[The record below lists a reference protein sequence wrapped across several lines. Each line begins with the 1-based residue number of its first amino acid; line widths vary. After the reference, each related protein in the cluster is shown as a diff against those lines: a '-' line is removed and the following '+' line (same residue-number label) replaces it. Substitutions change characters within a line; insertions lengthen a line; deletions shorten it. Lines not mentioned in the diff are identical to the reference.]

1 VKHIYVLIFVIIFL
15 IVYYALIIFNHKNR
29 SLKITE
35 YISVR
40 KKPKIIS
47 NYETSVNDL
56 LFNLDYPYKL
66 TSNKYFFIK
75 YILSIVFFI
84 ISLLNYKSIFVPLL
98 LGIFIYLS
106 PNVLI
111 NNFLKSQNVKL
122 IKEIKKINTNLILK
136 LSSYVPQTEAIKF
149 IGSTVQDKRIKKHFS
164 KFAYDYE
171 VLNFN
176 LKKAADK
183 LLLKF
188 KSSELEMFL
197 QVLIQSET
205 EGSIIENLERF
216 NSTLELSYSKYLR
229 SVANKRLTFVVIGTV
244 LMLLNIIIVSMYPII
259 VQVINNLQIIFS

>member
-1 VKHIYVLIFVIIFL
+1 MNRIYVLVFVIIFL
-15 IVYYALIIFNHKNR
+15 IIYYALVIFNHKHR

-40 KKPKIIS
+40 KKPKVIS

-66 TSNKYFFIK
+66 TPKKYFFIK
-75 YILSIVFFI
+75 YILSIVFFV
-84 ISLLNYKSIFVPLL
+84 ISLINYKSVVIPLI

-106 PNVLI
+106 PNMLI

-122 IKEIKKINTNLILK
+122 IKELKKINTNLILK
-136 LSSYVPQTEAIKF
+136 LSSYVPQTEAIKSMGEV
-149 IGSTVQDKRIKKHFS
+149 IQDKRIKKHFS

-197 QVLIQSET
+197 QVLVQSET

-229 SVANKRLTFVVIGTV
+229 SIANKRLTLVVIGTV
-244 LMLLNIIIVSMYPII
+244 LMLVNIILVSMYPII
-259 VQVINNLQIIFS
+259 IQVINNLQTIFS